1 MVLVHKRLK
10 EKPPPTDKKILD
22 ALTMIK
28 ISGKSYRDV
37 ALLSGIP
44 KKHFIATQNARK
56 TLPTYHQTRK

>member
-1 MVLVHKRLK
+1 
-10 EKPPPTDKKILD
+10 
-22 ALTMIK
+22 MIK
-28 ISGKSYRDV
+28 ISGKSYREV